1 MPRRHTPAGQAHVYR
16 DKPLQPHVDDPYRT
30 VGKYKEPTVCPECNA
45 VYHAGHWQWLPAPA
59 SPAHAL
65 CPACHRI
72 RDGMPAGHLRLEGP
86 YARAHSDDLLAVAR
100 NVEKREKAARPL
112 NRIMSIEEDGD
123 AWVIA
128 TTDSHLAR
136 SIGEAIHHAHQG
148 KLALHYG
155 PDENLARVTWT
166 R

>member
-1 MPRRHTPAGQAHVYR
+1 MPRKQTPAGLPHVYR
-16 DKPLQPHVDDPYRT
+16 DKPLQPHLDDSYKIR
-30 VGKYKEPTVCPECNA
+30 GKYTEPTVCPECNA

-72 RDGMPAGHLRLEGP
+72 RDGVPAGYVRLEG
-86 YARAHSDDLLAVAR
+86 AFVSAHASQLLAVAR
-100 NVEKREKAARPL
+100 NVEKKEKASRPL
-112 NRIMSIEEDGD
+112 NRIMSIEQDGEG
-123 AWVIA
+123 VTVT

-136 SIGEAIHHAHQG
+136 DIGEAIRGAHQG
-148 KLALHYG
+148 KLTLRYG
-155 PDENLARVTWT
+155 PDENFVRVTWT

>member
-1 MPRRHTPAGQAHVYR
+1 
-16 DKPLQPHVDDPYRT
+16 
-30 VGKYKEPTVCPECNA
+30 
-45 VYHAGHWQWLPAPA
+45 
-59 SPAHAL
+59 
-65 CPACHRI
+65 
-72 RDGMPAGHLRLEGP
+72 
-86 YARAHSDDLLAVAR
+86 
-100 NVEKREKAARPL
+100 VEKREKAARPL
-112 NRIMSIEEDGD
+112 NRIMSIEEEGD